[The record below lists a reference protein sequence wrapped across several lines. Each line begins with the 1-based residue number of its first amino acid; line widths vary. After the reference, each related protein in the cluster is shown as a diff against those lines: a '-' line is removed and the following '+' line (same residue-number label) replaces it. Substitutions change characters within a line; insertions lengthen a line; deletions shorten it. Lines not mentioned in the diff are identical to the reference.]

1 MAFDVDFFVI
11 GAGSGGVRAARVA
24 TSYGARTIV
33 AEESRVGGTC
43 VIRGCVP
50 KKLYVYASRFA
61 DDFLDA
67 AGFGWRVG
75 DVSFDWPSLV
85 AAKEKEITRLSAAYR
100 AGLGVGRRTDRTARD
115 NRRPAT
121 RPALRRQRIL
131 RAPHSRVGRLVAEPL
146 PGVEGLEH
154 AITSNE
160 VFDLARF
167 PRRLLV
173 VGGGYIAVEFASLFQ
188 RLGSQVTQV
197 MRAPNVLRGFDED
210 MRDGVRDAMARSG
223 VKLRFGC
230 LPARIEKQADGAFSV
245 ALSDGP
251 TIDVDQVLIATGR
264 LPNTSGLGLEAAGV
278 TLSAHGAV
286 KVDEHLTSAV
296 PSIHAVGDVTHRV
309 NLTPVAIREG
319 HVLADRLFGPGAEP
333 IRYDTIA
340 HVVFGTPELG
350 AVGLTEAE
358 AVERFPEVDVYKT
371 DFRPMKATLSGS
383 AERTI
388 MKLVVDGA
396 TQRIVGAHLLAQEAG
411 DMIQLLCR
419 RDDDGRDQ
427 GRSRRDHGRAS
438 DRRRGAGDDAGA
450 DRALR
455 ARQADLLT
463 IASALP
469 RRRPLRPQGR
479 GCRRRS
485 LGPAWAGQMLYA
497 LVSEA
502 IWLPG
507 VDFDLFEAVAAPFP
521 GAPAVSA
528 MSANEFSA
536 GAARRRGPERR
547 RPFSNHPSPRTFLLS
562 RSSLLTPLFALR
574 RS

>member
-1 MAFDVDFFVI
+1 MTFDVDFFVI

-24 TSYGARTIV
+24 AGHGARTIV
-33 AEESRVGGTC
+33 AEESRIGGTC

-61 DDFLDA
+61 DDFVDA
-67 AGFGWRVG
+67 TGFGWRLN
-75 DVSFDWPSLV
+75 DIAFDWPSLV

-100 AGLGVGRRTDRTARD
+100 ANLKVSGAELIEERATVIGPQRVRLSSGREISARHILVSVGS
-115 NRRPAT
+115 RPT
-121 RPALRRQRIL
+121 L
-131 RAPHSRVGRLVAEPL
+131 L
-146 PGVEGLEH
+146 PEVEGLEH

-160 VFDLARF
+160 AFDLAVF

-173 VGGGYIAVEFASLFQ
+173 VGGGYIAVEFASFFQ

-210 MRDGVRDAMARSG
+210 MRDGVRDAIARAG
-223 VKLRFGC
+223 VALRFGC
-230 LPARIEKQADGAFSV
+230 LPARIEKRPDGALFV
-245 ALSDGP
+245 DLSDGGA
-251 TIDVDQVLIATGR
+251 IEVDQVLIATGR
-264 LPNTSGLGLEAAGV
+264 LPNTRGLGLEEAGV

-319 HVLADRLFGPGAEP
+319 HMLADRLFGPGARP

-358 AVERFPEVDVYKT
+358 AVERFSEVDVYKT

-396 TQRIVGAHLLAQEAG
+396 TQRIVGAHVLAHDAGEMVQLLAVA
-411 DMIQLLCR
+411 MTM
-419 RDDDGRDQ
+419 
-427 GRSRRDHGRAS
+427 
-438 DRRRGAGDDAGA
+438 GATK
-450 DRALR
+450 
-455 ARQADLLT
+455 ADLDATMAVHPTAAEELVT
-463 IASALP
+463 M
-469 RRRPLRPQGR
+469 R
-479 GCRRRS
+479 
-485 LGPAWAGQMLYA
+485 GPAIRYERGKR
-497 LVSEA
+497 
-502 IWLPG
+502 
-507 VDFDLFEAVAAPFP
+507 VA
-521 GAPAVSA
+521 
-528 MSANEFSA
+528 
-536 GAARRRGPERR
+536 
-547 RPFSNHPSPRTFLLS
+547 
-562 RSSLLTPLFALR
+562 
-574 RS
+574 